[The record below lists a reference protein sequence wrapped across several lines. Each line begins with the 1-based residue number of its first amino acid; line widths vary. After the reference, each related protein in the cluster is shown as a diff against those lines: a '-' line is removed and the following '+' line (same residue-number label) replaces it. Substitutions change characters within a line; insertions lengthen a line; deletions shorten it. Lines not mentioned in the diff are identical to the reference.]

1 MFILYTVSTIR
12 YIARYNQENLFKCTK
27 LINRIRDFFNLK
39 TINTIFVFNMH
50 IANMK
55 KKDFHNT
62 PPIKTISFLEC
73 SDYILPNSTRMRNS
87 NS

>member
-1 MFILYTVSTIR
+1 MGIR
-12 YIARYNQENLFKCTK
+12 
-27 LINRIRDFFNLK
+27 
-39 TINTIFVFNMH
+39 

-73 SDYILPNSTRMRNS
+73 SDDILPNSTRMRNS